1 MSDVIRLMYGKT
13 DGQKDRVCSNISLL
27 YPLLIKRYYANL
39 LHLHVL
45 CAFVCC
51 LLVLTPSTSLTL
63 KKQTFPLANQ
73 ASGFKDTLI

>member
-39 LHLHVL
+39 LRLHVL
-45 CAFVCC
+45 CAFVC
-51 LLVLTPSTSLTL
+51 LFASINAVNITHV

-73 ASGFKDTLI
+73 AGGFKDTLT